1 MEQQGLA
8 ASEAWDTRISA
19 FIEPELVAAA
29 TRLFEDRADLGFV
42 NVGGYPAAS
51 RSRFVFTNPELLDS
65 IDTSEHAVILR
76 VTASFDKSGNRFG
89 KGGQLLPN
97 LLLGIGV
104 EFSQLGDVRYDEEKS
119 AAFIVCDP
127 SVRRTIERLLPK
139 SLGRA
144 VVEATELGSE
154 PEGTL
159 VDLVITTSVRVDQLE
174 PKKKR

>member
-19 FIEPELVAAA
+19 FLEPELVVAAE
-29 TRLFEDRADLGFV
+29 RLFEDRADLGFV
-42 NVGGYPAAS
+42 AVGGYSAAS
-51 RSRFVFTNPELLDS
+51 RSRFVFTNPELVDS
-65 IDTSEHAVILR
+65 IDSSEHAVILR

-89 KGGQLLPN
+89 KGGQLIPN

-127 SVRRTIERLLPK
+127 SVSKTIERLLPK

-144 VVEATELGSE
+144 TVETTEPGCE

-159 VDLVITTSVRVDQLE
+159 VNLVVTTAVRVD
-174 PKKKR
+174 K